1 MDNAFVTQARADPDR
16 VEVRNPQGRWL
27 ALVRRFR
34 RGLSAAG
41 VATGRGL
48 FPVQTIQPSQ
58 GMSAPALHRRLAKRG
73 VRAVLHRGEN
83 GSPPRVSFLLTSRH
97 TSAEVAT
104 AVSAI
109 AAVSPQPVTSK
120 EIHHEEPIYH

>member
-41 VATGRGL
+41 
-48 FPVQTIQPSQ
+48 
-58 GMSAPALHRRLAKRG
+58 
-73 VRAVLHRGEN
+73 GEIYCRSVE
-83 GSPPRVSFLLTSRH
+83 GSTNDNEGGQS
-97 TSAEVAT
+97 
-104 AVSAI
+104 
-109 AAVSPQPVTSK
+109 
-120 EIHHEEPIYH
+120 